1 MREVERDGDVI
12 LGDDL
17 GGLRGAERDHGVAAA
32 LGADADLQAA
42 AGERVEDGGSE
53 EDRRGEPDGAFEDPR
68 EGEDEGGR
76 PERGFGFGTAV
87 GGGVFEA
94 DVVAACAEF
103 LH

>member
-1 MREVERDGDVI
+1 MI

-32 LGADADLQAA
+32 FRADADLQAA

-53 EDRRGEPDGAFEDPR
+53 EDRRREPYGAFEDPR

-76 PERGFGFGTAV
+76 PERGFGFSPAV
-87 GGGVFEA
+87 RGGVFEA
-94 DVVAACAEF
+94 DVVAAGAEF